1 MRAAPPCV
9 AAGCPSAAPEDE
21 ERGGG
26 LAPVASFQA
35 LGGRAVRR
43 CPAPSGN
50 AAPVF
55 SVSGSKRGKGHVST
69 AGGAGGGSPGRALGH
84 KHHLLWPRGR
94 DRPARRFQRRPRV
107 PSARS
112 RSSVG
117 GLLRGAGRGAGC
129 APLQR
134 RPCLPLPWLAPTDP
148 RLAGGTRR
156 SAFFKVT
163 GSLMMVFGT
172 RLSTLRWSRDGG
184 SRRGAKASA
193 CSVPGGVELAELW
206 WVMVG

>member
-55 SVSGSKRGKGHVST
+55 SVSG
-69 AGGAGGGSPGRALGH
+69 
-84 KHHLLWPRGR
+84 
-94 DRPARRFQRRPRV
+94 
-107 PSARS
+107 
-112 RSSVG
+112 
-117 GLLRGAGRGAGC
+117 
-129 APLQR
+129 
-134 RPCLPLPWLAPTDP
+134 
-148 RLAGGTRR
+148 
-156 SAFFKVT
+156 
-163 GSLMMVFGT
+163 
-172 RLSTLRWSRDGG
+172 
-184 SRRGAKASA
+184 
-193 CSVPGGVELAELW
+193 
-206 WVMVG
+206 